1 MIFCDF
7 ILNLYYISDLWTA
20 PSEAREHA
28 KSNGMVRNPCE
39 VSRAVNMV
47 STPRHRC
54 QHFTNLSTNTVITPD
69 KVSTHTHRARAVK
82 NSEIAMI
89 TNVERSWLQFGEYHL
104 VSIFGLMAAGRGAF
118 KLIPHSP
125 STGEDAGLNSG
136 YSSASAVVDTKREGR
151 GIISTILRTGNGQD
165 WTLIDTSGFWL
176 QSPH

>member
-1 MIFCDF
+1 
-7 ILNLYYISDLWTA
+7 
-20 PSEAREHA
+20 
-28 KSNGMVRNPCE
+28 
-39 VSRAVNMV
+39 
-47 STPRHRC
+47 
-54 QHFTNLSTNTVITPD
+54 
-69 KVSTHTHRARAVK
+69 
-82 NSEIAMI
+82 
-89 TNVERSWLQFGEYHL
+89 
-104 VSIFGLMAAGRGAF
+104 MAAGRGAF